1 MESFFT
7 DNDSFIVVQEPVH
20 IKPSQII
27 AEYKNNKR
35 KNDGSSTSDDDGN
48 NIIAVTRRRPSFI
61 KNSLKSFKKR
71 VATFP
76 VEPNT
81 VLPPKKRSWFCCF

>member
-7 DNDSFIVVQEPVH
+7 DNDSFIVVPQHVPK
-20 IKPSQII
+20 KPSQIMS
-27 AEYKNNKR
+27 EQQY
-35 KNDGSSTSDDDGN
+35 DYSSSDDDGN
-48 NIIAVTRRRPSFI
+48 NIIEVSRRRPSFI

-71 VATFP
+71 VATIP
-76 VEPNT
+76 AEPNT

>member
-7 DNDSFIVVQEPVH
+7 DNDSFIVVPQPPC

-27 AEYKNNKR
+27 DEHQKNHN
-35 KNDGSSTSDDDGN
+35 SSSDDDEN
-48 NIIAVTRRRPSFI
+48 NIIAVAKRKPSYT

-71 VATFP
+71 VATIP
-76 VEPNT
+76 SEPNT
-81 VLPPKKRSWFCCF
+81 VLTAKKGWWRCCF